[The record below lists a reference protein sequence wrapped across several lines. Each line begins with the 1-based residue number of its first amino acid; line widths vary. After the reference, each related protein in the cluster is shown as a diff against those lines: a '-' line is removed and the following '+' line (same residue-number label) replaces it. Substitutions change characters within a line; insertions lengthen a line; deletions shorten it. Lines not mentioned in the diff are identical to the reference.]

1 MSLSNLSLYAN
12 SNLPQSAQGLSFRGP
27 SAPTPDQTQQSATST
42 FEAMLSTCLQEDK
55 NAPLAQRDLVP
66 PDLNTVMEQLQK
78 HPLDL
83 LSPQMRESI
92 KALDEASQPSAIAA
106 PAPAPVPTSPVPSSR
121 ITWNGGTLTET
132 ELQIVAVL
140 NRHKDQCP
148 LSWQSLADKA
158 NDPTTPPD
166 LKAAIE
172 GLQQDPELFYAIGS
186 QGDGRCGGKI
196 AAKDLSGFSEHHS
209 QVGEFQ
215 GRQAQ
220 SYEQNYIPSDGTGNG
235 QPQVMT
241 ASDAMRELYRYSDYL
256 PKNLSLA
263 DFKQIVEG
271 DAKTG
276 KCPPQVIAAA
286 QYFVNHPDA
295 WRQLY
300 GGAIDKVHKED
311 FLQVASAA
319 MSLTK
324 PELDA
329 LDTVNKNQSAFFGS
343 GDLTREKLA
352 SMADDKSLNASVRK
366 AASQLLSDPLLF
378 SLLNNSITGYK
389 THHGFF
395 DFGGGHTVD
404 SGNISNND
412 FRHFYN
418 NMSAANSTV
427 QNAKTHVPKT
437 AAEQDAVADMMMGVA
452 DQPNIKSAKKNGGAF
467 MHAADS
473 VLKVGSEVLDWGAT
487 AVGLLSFVPVLGELA
502 DVVSMGLE
510 TESQA
515 ANLLH
520 TAISGGNMKLA
531 LAEAGISLGGQ
542 ALSFVAGPEVKLAIR
557 NGLVKKA
564 LEEAFTAGVNMP
576 ISVAQSYAEGYLSNI
591 KARLEAGPVQGVGAP
606 TQYDTTARSQNVA

>member
-1 MSLSNLSLYAN
+1 
-12 SNLPQSAQGLSFRGP
+12 
-27 SAPTPDQTQQSATST
+27 
-42 FEAMLSTCLQEDK
+42 MLSTFLQEDSRG
-55 NAPLAQRDLVP
+55 PLAQRDLMP
-66 PDLNTVMEQLQK
+66 PDLNSVMKQLQQ

-106 PAPAPVPTSPVPSSR
+106 PAPVPTSPVPSSR
-121 ITWNGGTLTET
+121 ITWSGGTLTET

-158 NDPTTPPD
+158 NDPSTPPD

-172 GLQQDPELFYAIGS
+172 GLQQHPELFYAIGS

-196 AAKDLSGFSEHHS
+196 TAKDLSSFSEHHS

-220 SYEQNYIPSDGTGNG
+220 SYEQNYIPSDGTENG

-241 ASDAMRELYRYSDYL
+241 VSDAMRELYRYSGYL

-271 DAKTG
+271 DANTG

-286 QYFVNHPDA
+286 QYFLNHPDA
-295 WRQLY
+295 WRQLC
-300 GGAIDKVHKED
+300 GGTIDKVHKED
-311 FLQVASAA
+311 FLQVASSA

-324 PELDA
+324 PELAA
-329 LDTVNKNQSAFFGS
+329 LDTINKNQSAFFGS

-352 SMADDKSLNASVRK
+352 SMADDKGLNANVRK
-366 AASQLLSDPLLF
+366 AASQLLSDPLSF
-378 SLLNNSITGYK
+378 GLLNNTITGYK

-418 NMSAANSTV
+418 NMSAANCTV
-427 QNAKTHVPKT
+427 QNTKTHVPKT
-437 AAEQDAVADMMMGVA
+437 PAEQDAVADMMMGVA

-473 VLKVGSEVLDWGAT
+473 VLKVGSEVLDWAAT

-520 TAISGGNMKLA
+520 TAISGGNMKRA
-531 LAEAGISLGGQ
+531 LAEAGINLGGQ

-557 NGLVKKA
+557 NGLAKKA
-564 LEEAFTAGVNMP
+564 LEESLTAGVNMP
-576 ISVAQSYAEGYLSNI
+576 ISVAQTYAEGYLSNI
-591 KARLEAGPVQGVGAP
+591 KARLEAMQGAGAP
-606 TQYDTTARSQNVA
+606 TQYGTTAWSQNVA

>member
-1 MSLSNLSLYAN
+1 MSFSNLSLYAN
-12 SNLPQSAQGLSFRGP
+12 SNLPQSAQGLSIRGP
-27 SAPTPDQTQQSATST
+27 SAQTSDQAQQSASST
-42 FEAMLSTCLQEDK
+42 FEAMLSTFLQEDSRG
-55 NAPLAQRDLVP
+55 PLAQRDLMP
-66 PDLNTVMEQLQK
+66 PDLNSVMKQLQQ

-106 PAPAPVPTSPVPSSR
+106 PAPVPTSPVPSSR
-121 ITWNGGTLTET
+121 ITWSGGTLTET

-158 NDPTTPPD
+158 NDPSTPPD

-172 GLQQDPELFYAIGS
+172 GLQQHPELFYAIGS

-196 AAKDLSGFSEHHS
+196 TAKDLSSFSEHHS

-220 SYEQNYIPSDGTGNG
+220 SYEQNYIPSDGTENG

-241 ASDAMRELYRYSDYL
+241 VSDAMRELYRYSGYL

-271 DAKTG
+271 DANTG

-286 QYFVNHPDA
+286 QYFLNHPDA
-295 WRQLY
+295 WRQLC
-300 GGAIDKVHKED
+300 GGTIDKVHKED
-311 FLQVASAA
+311 FLQVASSA

-324 PELDA
+324 PELAA
-329 LDTVNKNQSAFFGS
+329 LDTINKNQSAFFGS

-352 SMADDKSLNASVRK
+352 SMADDKGLNANVRK
-366 AASQLLSDPLLF
+366 AASQLLSDPLSF
-378 SLLNNSITGYK
+378 GLLNNTITGYK

-418 NMSAANSTV
+418 NMSAANCTV
-427 QNAKTHVPKT
+427 QNTKTHVPKT
-437 AAEQDAVADMMMGVA
+437 PAEQDAVADMMMGVA

-473 VLKVGSEVLDWGAT
+473 VLKVGSEVLDWAAT

-520 TAISGGNMKLA
+520 TAISGGNMKRA
-531 LAEAGISLGGQ
+531 LAEAGINLGGQ

-557 NGLVKKA
+557 NGLAKKA
-564 LEEAFTAGVNMP
+564 LEESLTAGVNMP
-576 ISVAQSYAEGYLSNI
+576 ISVAQTYAEGYLSNI
-591 KARLEAGPVQGVGAP
+591 KARLEAMQGAGAP
-606 TQYDTTARSQNVA
+606 TQYGTTAWSQNVA

>member
-1 MSLSNLSLYAN
+1 MSFSNLSLYAN
-12 SNLPQSAQGLSFRGP
+12 SNLPQSAQGLSIRGP
-27 SAPTPDQTQQSATST
+27 SAQTSDQAQQSASST
-42 FEAMLSTCLQEDK
+42 FEAMLSTFLQEDSRG
-55 NAPLAQRDLVP
+55 PLAQRDLMP
-66 PDLNTVMEQLQK
+66 PDLNSVMKQLQQ

-106 PAPAPVPTSPVPSSR
+106 PAPVPTSPVPSSR
-121 ITWNGGTLTET
+121 ITWSGGTLTET

-158 NDPTTPPD
+158 NDPSTPPD

-172 GLQQDPELFYAIGS
+172 GLQQHPELFYAIGS

-196 AAKDLSGFSEHHS
+196 TAKDLSSFSEHHS

-220 SYEQNYIPSDGTGNG
+220 SYEQNYIPSDGTENG

-241 ASDAMRELYRYSDYL
+241 VSDAMRELYRYSGYL

-286 QYFVNHPDA
+286 QYFLNHPDA
-295 WRQLY
+295 WRQLC
-300 GGAIDKVHKED
+300 GGTIDKVHKED
-311 FLQVASAA
+311 FLQVASSA

-324 PELDA
+324 PELAA
-329 LDTVNKNQSAFFGS
+329 LDTINKNQSAFFGS

-352 SMADDKSLNASVRK
+352 SMADDKGLNANVRK
-366 AASQLLSDPLLF
+366 AASQLLSDPLSF
-378 SLLNNSITGYK
+378 GLLNNTITGYK

-418 NMSAANSTV
+418 NMSAANCTV
-427 QNAKTHVPKT
+427 QNTKTHVPKT
-437 AAEQDAVADMMMGVA
+437 PAEQDAVADMMMGVA

-473 VLKVGSEVLDWGAT
+473 VLKVGSEVLDWAAT

-520 TAISGGNMKLA
+520 TAISGGNMKRA
-531 LAEAGISLGGQ
+531 LAEAGINLGGQ

-557 NGLVKKA
+557 NGLAKKA
-564 LEEAFTAGVNMP
+564 LEESLTAGVNMP
-576 ISVAQSYAEGYLSNI
+576 ISVAQTYAEGYLSNI
-591 KARLEAGPVQGVGAP
+591 KARLEAMQGAGAP
-606 TQYDTTARSQNVA
+606 TQYGTTAWSQNVA

>member
-1 MSLSNLSLYAN
+1 
-12 SNLPQSAQGLSFRGP
+12 
-27 SAPTPDQTQQSATST
+27 
-42 FEAMLSTCLQEDK
+42 MLSTFLQEDSRG
-55 NAPLAQRDLVP
+55 PLAQRDLMP
-66 PDLNTVMEQLQK
+66 PDLNSVMKQLQQ

-106 PAPAPVPTSPVPSSR
+106 PAPVPTSPVPSSR
-121 ITWNGGTLTET
+121 ITWSGGTLTET

-158 NDPTTPPD
+158 NDPSTPPD

-172 GLQQDPELFYAIGS
+172 GLQQHPELFYAIGS

-196 AAKDLSGFSEHHS
+196 TAKDLSSFSEHHS

-220 SYEQNYIPSDGTGNG
+220 SYEQNYIPSDGTENG

-241 ASDAMRELYRYSDYL
+241 VSDAMRELYRYSGYL

-286 QYFVNHPDA
+286 QYFLNHPDA
-295 WRQLY
+295 WRQLC
-300 GGAIDKVHKED
+300 GGTIDKVHKED
-311 FLQVASAA
+311 FLQVASSA

-324 PELDA
+324 PELAA
-329 LDTVNKNQSAFFGS
+329 LDTINKNQSAFFGS

-352 SMADDKSLNASVRK
+352 SMADDKGLNANVRK
-366 AASQLLSDPLLF
+366 AASQLLSDPLSF
-378 SLLNNSITGYK
+378 GLLNNTITGYK

-418 NMSAANSTV
+418 NMSAANCTV
-427 QNAKTHVPKT
+427 QNTKTHVPKT
-437 AAEQDAVADMMMGVA
+437 PAEQDAVADMMMGVA

-473 VLKVGSEVLDWGAT
+473 VLKVGSEVLDWAAT

-520 TAISGGNMKLA
+520 TAISGGNMKRA
-531 LAEAGISLGGQ
+531 LAEAGINLGGQ

-557 NGLVKKA
+557 NGLAKKA
-564 LEEAFTAGVNMP
+564 LEESLTAGVNMP
-576 ISVAQSYAEGYLSNI
+576 ISVAQTYAEGYLSNI
-591 KARLEAGPVQGVGAP
+591 KARLEAMQGAGAP
-606 TQYDTTARSQNVA
+606 TQYGTTAWSQNVA

>member
-1 MSLSNLSLYAN
+1 MMPPNLN
-12 SNLPQSAQGLSFRGP
+12 S
-27 SAPTPDQTQQSATST
+27 
-42 FEAMLSTCLQEDK
+42 
-55 NAPLAQRDLVP
+55 
-66 PDLNTVMEQLQK
+66 VMKQLQQ

-106 PAPAPVPTSPVPSSR
+106 PAPVPTLPVPSSR
-121 ITWNGGTLTET
+121 ITWSAGTLTET
-132 ELQIVAVL
+132 ELQIIAVL

-148 LSWQSLADKA
+148 LSWRSLSDKA
-158 NDPTTPPD
+158 SDPSTPPD

-186 QGDGRCGGKI
+186 QADGRCGGKI
-196 AAKDLSGFSEHHS
+196 TAKDLLGFSEHHS
-209 QVGEFQ
+209 QVGESQ
-215 GRQAQ
+215 ARQAQ
-220 SYEQNYIPSDGTGNG
+220 SYEQNYIPSDGTENG

-241 ASDAMRELYRYSDYL
+241 LCDAMRELYRYSDYL

-286 QYFVNHPDA
+286 QYFLNHPNA

-300 GGAIDKVHKED
+300 GGAIDKVDKED
-311 FLQVASAA
+311 FLQVASSA

-324 PELDA
+324 PGLA
-329 LDTVNKNQSAFFGS
+329 TLDTINMNQSVFFGA

-352 SMADDKSLNASVRK
+352 SMADDKSLNASIRK

-378 SLLNNSITGYK
+378 GLLNNTITGYK
-389 THHGFF
+389 SHHRFF

-427 QNAKTHVPKT
+427 HKTRTHVPKT
-437 AAEQDAVADMMMGVA
+437 PAEQDAVADMMIGVA
-452 DQPNIKSAKKNGGAF
+452 DQPNIKSAKKNGGVF

-473 VLKVGSEVLDWGAT
+473 LLKMGSEVLDWAAT
-487 AVGLLSFVPVLGELA
+487 AVGLLCFIPALGQLA
-502 DVVSMGLE
+502 DVVSMALE

-520 TAISGGNMKLA
+520 TAISGGNMRRA
-531 LAEAGISLGGQ
+531 LAEAGINLGGQ
-542 ALSFVAGPEVKLAIR
+542 SLSFVAGPEVKLAIR

-564 LEEAFTAGVNMP
+564 LEEALQAGVNMP
-576 ISVAQSYAEGYLSNI
+576 ISTAQLYAEGYLSNI
-591 KARLEAGPVQGVGAP
+591 KARLETGPMQGAGAP
-606 TQYDTTARSQNVA
+606 TDYGTHLPFRNFPFGAL